1 MTSSRRKKINPDSSS
16 KRVAPTDVTNL
27 RLKLTL
33 VIIAC
38 FTLLQHIK
46 CYNSIS
52 IISDGRDSSI
62 HSIEPLAL
70 VGTSTGEKPKL
81 IPLVVADSGYS
92 ENSSVNILCTVSQG
106 HHESL
111 SFDWFKDGQLI
122 SLGSS
127 TKPLNN
133 FDNSITSS
141 SSGSSLPNPARSG
154 SDNLLNDEEN
164 SYSPHTNSKSLG
176 LLGPQIEKN
185 PDHTLLRISRVQV
198 QHSGRYTCSAKNQFG
213 QDSSSVNLRVNGKY
227 ILSND
232 YLRPRGFND

>member
-1 MTSSRRKKINPDSSS
+1 MRPTQMKKTNSDSSS
-16 KRVAPTDVTNL
+16 KRAPTDLANL
-27 RLKLTL
+27 RVKLTL
-33 VIIAC
+33 VIIASY
-38 FTLLQHIK
+38 TLLQHIK
-46 CYNSIS
+46 CYNSIP
-52 IISDGRDSSI
+52 IISNGRDSSS

-70 VGTSTGEKPKL
+70 VGPSTGEKPKL

-127 TKPLNN
+127 VQPLNN

-141 SSGSSLPNPARSG
+141 SSGSSLTNPVRSG
-154 SDNLLNDEEN
+154 SDNALSDGEN
-164 SYSPHTNSKSLG
+164 SFSSQAISRSSL
-176 LLGPQIEKN
+176 LRPQIEKN

-232 YLRPRGFND
+232 NHGLFL